1 MRGQTY
7 TGSVNPRPLPLTTAV
22 RIRRFANLVNLTTPA
37 GLVLARA
44 GGCRLSPGPDGLLL
58 AEGWSWVLPK
68 AAAFTVGNVILYRS
82 RVAGSFRTG
91 PDDQSNSR
99 GSGVSSQSP
108 LLRHEAR
115 HSSQYAALGLL
126 FYPLYF
132 AAAGISVLRKGDPA
146 SGNVFEQWAGLR
158 DGGYRASA
166 RRARRTTTDR
176 RVM

>member
-1 MRGQTY
+1 MPSLT
-7 TGSVNPRPLPLTTAV
+7 RPAFVLAR
-22 RIRRFANLVNLTTPA
+22 RILNTVNLTTPA

-44 GGCRLSPGPDGLLL
+44 GRCRLSPGPDGLLL

-82 RVAGSFRTG
+82 RVAASFRPG
-91 PDDQSNSR
+91 PAEQGGSH
-99 GSGVSSQSP
+99 GSGASRQSP

-115 HSSQYAALGLL
+115 HSSQYAALGFL

-132 AAAGISVLRKGDPA
+132 AAAGVSVLRKGDPA
-146 SGNVFEQWAGLR
+146 SGNVFEQWAGLH
-158 DGGYRASA
+158 DGGYRTA
-166 RRARRTTTDR
+166 ARRTGPRR